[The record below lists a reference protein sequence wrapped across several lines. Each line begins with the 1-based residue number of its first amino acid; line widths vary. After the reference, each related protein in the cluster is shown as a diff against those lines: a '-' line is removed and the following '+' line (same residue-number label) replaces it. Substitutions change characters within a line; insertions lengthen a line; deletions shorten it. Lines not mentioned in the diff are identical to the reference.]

1 MWSFLFENDI
11 YLHKKKST
19 AVKHTGS
26 TPTAIARLVNREN
39 AHTALSVECVEQ
51 YGYSL
56 MKRLLWGLR
65 KKEIYIYKGVG
76 GIGVFF
82 TLLVTWIFRFEFVG
96 FCIEFSSWRW
106 LI

>member
-1 MWSFLFENDI
+1 LFENDI

-56 MKRLLWGLR
+56 MKRLL
-65 KKEIYIYKGVG
+65 
-76 GIGVFF
+76 
-82 TLLVTWIFRFEFVG
+82 
-96 FCIEFSSWRW
+96 
-106 LI
+106 